1 MAQHTPEDLI
11 ATLKDIGTCMFTTVD
26 STGRLVSRP
35 MAVSHI
41 DEDHRFWFFTPV
53 DSEKIDDVLGD
64 GHVNLGFVADKT
76 WVSVAG
82 TAALV
87 TDPQKKAELDDLGA
101 EAYFSDGADDPD
113 AALLCVTPD
122 TAQYWEGPGKA
133 SALVKLVKSSLSSE
147 DTPDMGDHGRVN
159 L

>member
-1 MAQHTPEDLI
+1 MAQHTPEDLLS
-11 ATLKDIGTCMFTTVD
+11 TLKDISTCMFTTVD

-41 DEDHRFWFFTPV
+41 DQEHRLWFFTSAS
-53 DSEKIDDVLGD
+53 SEKISDILGE
-64 GHVNLGFVADKT
+64 GHVNLSFVADKT

-82 TAALV
+82 SAEV
-87 TDPQKKAELDDLGA
+87 ITDQQKKAELEDLGA
-101 EAYFSDGADDPD
+101 EAYFSDGAEDTE
-113 AALLCVTPD
+113 AVLLSVTPD

-133 SALVKLVKSSLSSE
+133 AALVKLVKSSLSSQ
-147 DTPDMGDHGRVN
+147 DSPDMGDHGRVD